1 MTKVMSPM
9 PGAVHE
15 PAGAEDHAQH
25 NETYL
30 VVNSQY
36 ESVSIGLY
44 VRCQCAKLISAV
56 TTDYLLPRMEFPKGV
71 PLNCKIVK
79 EFTYNCD
86 SLRIRAAADGD
97 GGVMVTVA
105 GPCSLKSVMR
115 LLADIEAEVI
125 GPIRILLLDLSQAVL
140 MFGLE
145 AAVSLCDRCT
155 GMPLLQ
161 LPIVVVAPWIDAETR
176 SRYQVESAMR
186 GVIRRVF
193 SDVSSGC
200 RWAQDYLQRQAC

>member
-1 MTKVMSPM
+1 MTKVICARRGSLDELHDANDC
-9 PGAVHE
+9 GNTNGTE
-15 PAGAEDHAQH
+15 PP
-25 NETYL
+25 
-30 VVNSQY
+30 
-36 ESVSIGLY
+36 VSIPCEWTPKELY

-56 TTDYLLPRMEFPKGV
+56 TTDRLLPRMEIPKGV
-71 PLNCKIVK
+71 QLNCKIVK

-86 SLRIRAAADGD
+86 SLRIRTAADGD

-115 LLADIEAEVI
+115 LLADIEREVI
-125 GPIRILLLDLSQAVL
+125 SPIKILLLDLSQAVL

-145 AAVSLCDRCT
+145 AAVSLCDRST
-155 GMPLLQ
+155 GVPLLR
-161 LPIVVVAPWIDAETR
+161 LPIVVVAPWIDAESR
-176 SRYQVESAMR
+176 SRYQVESALR

-200 RWAQDYLQRQAC
+200 RWSQDYLQRQVC

>member
-1 MTKVMSPM
+1 MLGSLD
-9 PGAVHE
+9 E
-15 PAGAEDHAQH
+15 LSGAEDHAQH

-30 VVNSQY
+30 VVNIQC
-36 ESVSIGLY
+36 ESVSTELY
-44 VRCQCAKLISAV
+44 ARCQCAKLISAV
-56 TTDYLLPRMEFPKGV
+56 TPGYLLPRMEFPKGV
-71 PLNCKIVK
+71 PLNRKIVK
-79 EFTYNCD
+79 EFTYDCD
-86 SLRIRAAADGD
+86 SLRIRTVADG
-97 GGVMVTVA
+97 GGAVTVTVA

-115 LLADIEAEVI
+115 LLADIETEVI

-155 GMPLLQ
+155 GMPLLK
-161 LPIVVVAPWIDAETR
+161 LPIVVVAPWVDAETR

-193 SDVSSGC
+193 SDVSSGYH
-200 RWAQDYLQRQAC
+200 WVQDHLQQQVC

>member
-1 MTKVMSPM
+1 MSPM
-9 PGAVHE
+9 PGSLDE
-15 PAGAEDHAQH
+15 PSGAEDHAQH
-25 NETYL
+25 NETYF

-36 ESVSIGLY
+36 ESVSTELY
-44 VRCQCAKLISAV
+44 ARCQCAKLISAV
-56 TTDYLLPRMEFPKGV
+56 TNNHLLPRMEIPKGI
-71 PLNCKIVK
+71 PLNRKIVK

-86 SLRIRAAADGD
+86 SLRIRTAADG
-97 GGVMVTVA
+97 GGAVTVTVA

-115 LLADIEAEVI
+115 LLADIETEVI

-155 GMPLLQ
+155 GVSLLQ
-161 LPIVVVAPWIDAETR
+161 LPVVVVAPWVDAETR

-193 SDVSSGC
+193 CDESSGY
-200 RWAQDYLQRQAC
+200 RWVQDYLQRQVC